1 MTDAAAGA
9 AYGGI
14 AAEENRL
21 RSFAA
26 EFARSKLAIFGLALL
41 AATVLIALLAPWIS
55 PQNPYDLAKLD
66 ILDGRLAPG
75 SKSGAG
81 FTFWLGSDDQGRDL
95 LSAIFYG
102 LRISLLVGVL
112 SCACAVVIGT
122 IVGLTAGYAGG
133 RIDALL
139 MRIVDI
145 QLSFPSILI
154 ALVLLAILGKGVDK
168 TIVALILVQWA
179 YFARTVRGAALVEQG
194 KDYVQAAR
202 CLGFSR
208 RRILLVHLLPNCL
221 PPVLVLAPVQVASAI
236 ALEATLSFL
245 GLGMPV
251 TEPSLGLLIANGFN
265 FMMSGSYWI
274 STFPGIALLFA
285 IVGMNLVADRLR
297 DVLDPRRL
305 Q

>member
-1 MTDAAAGA
+1 MTTPRNHSRAREILAD
-9 AYGGI
+9 
-14 AAEENRL
+14 
-21 RSFAA
+21 FAA
-26 EFARSKLAIFGLALL
+26 SRLALFGLVLLAI
-41 AATVLIALLAPWIS
+41 TILIALLAPWIS
-55 PQNPYDLAKLD
+55 PQNPYDLGKLD

-102 LRISLLVGVL
+102 LRISLLVGVV
-112 SCACAVVIGT
+112 SCAFAVIIGT
-122 IVGLTAGYAGG
+122 TVGLIAGYAG
-133 RIDALL
+133 RRVDALL

-145 QLSFPSILI
+145 QLSFPSILV
-154 ALVLLAILGKGVDK
+154 ALVLLAILGQGVDK
-168 TIVALILVQWA
+168 TILALVLVQWA

-202 CLGFSR
+202 CLGFDR
-208 RRILLVHLLPNCL
+208 WRILFVHLLPNCL
-221 PPVLVLAPVQVASAI
+221 PSVLVLAPVQVASAI

-274 STFPGIALLFA
+274 SAFPGIALLAA

-297 DVLDPRRL
+297 DLLDPRHIR
-305 Q
+305 

>member
-1 MTDAAAGA
+1 MTTPRNHSRARDFLAD
-9 AYGGI
+9 
-14 AAEENRL
+14 
-21 RSFAA
+21 FAA
-26 EFARSKLAIFGLALL
+26 SRLALFGLVLLAI
-41 AATVLIALLAPWIS
+41 TILIALLAPWIS
-55 PQNPYDLAKLD
+55 PQNPYDLGKLD

-102 LRISLLVGVL
+102 LRISLLVGVV
-112 SCACAVVIGT
+112 SCAFAVIIGT
-122 IVGLTAGYAGG
+122 TVGLIAGYAG
-133 RIDALL
+133 RRVDALL

-145 QLSFPSILI
+145 QLSFPSILV

-168 TIVALILVQWA
+168 TILALVLVQWA

-202 CLGFSR
+202 CLGFDR
-208 RRILLVHLLPNCL
+208 WRILFVHLLPNCL
-221 PPVLVLAPVQVASAI
+221 PSVLVLAPVQVASAI

-274 STFPGIALLFA
+274 SAFPGIALLAA

-297 DVLDPRRL
+297 DLLDPRHIR
-305 Q
+305 

>member
-1 MTDAAAGA
+1 MTMPRDHSRVREFLAD
-9 AYGGI
+9 
-14 AAEENRL
+14 
-21 RSFAA
+21 FAA
-26 EFARSKLAIFGLALL
+26 SRLALL
-41 AATVLIALLAPWIS
+41 GLVLLAITILIALLAPWIS
-55 PQNPYDLAKLD
+55 PQNPYDLGKLD

-102 LRISLLVGVL
+102 LRISLLVGVV
-112 SCACAVVIGT
+112 SCAFAVIIGT
-122 IVGLTAGYAGG
+122 TVGLIAGYAG
-133 RIDALL
+133 RRVDALL

-145 QLSFPSILI
+145 QLSFPSILV

-168 TIVALILVQWA
+168 TILALVLVQWA

-202 CLGFSR
+202 CLGFDR
-208 RRILLVHLLPNCL
+208 GRILFVHLLPNCL
-221 PPVLVLAPVQVASAI
+221 PSVLVLAPVQVASAI

-274 STFPGIALLFA
+274 SAFPGIALLAA

-297 DVLDPRRL
+297 DLLDPRHIR
-305 Q
+305 

>member
-1 MTDAAAGA
+1 MTVSRTTSRTREFLADFAGS
-9 AYGGI
+9 
-14 AAEENRL
+14 RL
-21 RSFAA
+21 A
-26 EFARSKLAIFGLALL
+26 LFGLALL
-41 AATVLIALLAPWIS
+41 GITVMIALLAPWIS
-55 PQNPYDLAKLD
+55 PQNPYDLGKLD

-102 LRISLLVGVL
+102 LRISLTVGVV
-112 SCACAVVIGT
+112 SCAFAVLIGT
-122 IVGLTAGYAGG
+122 SVGLIAGYAG
-133 RIDALL
+133 RRVDALL

-145 QLSFPSILI
+145 QLSFPSILV

-168 TIVALILVQWA
+168 TILALVLVQWA
-179 YFARTVRGAALVEQG
+179 YFARTVRSAALVEQG

-202 CLGFSR
+202 CLGFGR
-208 RRILLVHLLPNCL
+208 GRILFVHLLPNCL
-221 PPVLVLAPVQVASAI
+221 PSVLVLAPVQVASAI

-274 STFPGIALLFA
+274 SAFPGVALLAA

-297 DVLDPRRL
+297 DLLDPRHAR
-305 Q
+305 

>member
-1 MTDAAAGA
+1 VTRAAAGA
-9 AYGGI
+9 I
-14 AAEENRL
+14 AAAENRTRAFL
-21 RSFAA
+21 A
-26 EFARSKLAIFGLALL
+26 EFARSRLALVGLALL
-41 AATVLIALLAPWIS
+41 AATALIALLAPWIS
-55 PQNPYDLAKLD
+55 PQNPYDLGALD

-81 FTFWLGSDDQGRDL
+81 FTFWLGSDEQGRDL

-102 LRISLLVGVL
+102 LRISLLVGLV
-112 SCACAVVIGT
+112 SCACAVVLGT
-122 IVGLTAGYAGG
+122 FAGLVAGYAGG
-133 RIDALL
+133 RTDALL

-145 QLSFPSILI
+145 QLSFPSILV
-154 ALVLLAILGKGVDK
+154 ALILLAILGKGVDK
-168 TIVALILVQWA
+168 TILALVLVQWA

-202 CLGFSR
+202 CLGFDR
-208 RRILLVHLLPNCL
+208 RRILRVHLLPNCL
-221 PPVLVLAPVQVASAI
+221 PPVLVLAPVQVAGAI

-274 STFPGIALLFA
+274 STFPGLALLAA

-297 DVLDPRRL
+297 ELFDPRR
-305 Q
+305 QA